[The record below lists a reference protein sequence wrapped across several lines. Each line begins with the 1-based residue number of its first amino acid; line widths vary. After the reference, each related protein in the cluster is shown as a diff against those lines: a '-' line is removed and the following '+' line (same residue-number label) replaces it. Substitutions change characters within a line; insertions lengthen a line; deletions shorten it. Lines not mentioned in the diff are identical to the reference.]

1 MSATSGSGSEAGSGA
16 VSLVRFARRA
26 SCDILMRRLSRY
38 LTCDLVRFSSL
49 LTITTMRS
57 QKSLA
62 SLRLWLRRRLRR
74 LSDSPT

>member
-1 MSATSGSGSEAGSGA
+1 MPATSGSGSEAGSGA
-16 VSLVRFARRA
+16 VSLVRVARRA
-26 SCDILMRRLSRY
+26 SCAILMSRLSRY

-49 LTITTMRS
+49 LTITTVRS

-62 SLRLWLRRRLRR
+62 SLRLWLRRRLRT